1 VKKALIAATT
11 AVGLMLASPG
21 AAQAAYTHCDW
32 DPIVPVITPAGHI
45 VLVYDSVWTAYATS
59 LGLPLAS
66 YTAKRAYDS
75 SGRPVTA
82 VDMAITTPT
91 GLLFRYSY
99 LAQVT
104 TGLLGSGTVLAY
116 SYGTSS
122 TPTHLKFVLRQA

>member
-1 VKKALIAATT
+1 
-11 AVGLMLASPG
+11 MLASPG

-32 DPIVPVITPAGHI
+32 DPIVPVITPGGNL

-91 GLLFRYSY
+91 GLLLDRKSTRLNSSNQIISY
-99 LAQVT
+99 DV
-104 TGLLGSGTVLAY
+104 
-116 SYGTSS
+116 
-122 TPTHLKFVLRQA
+122 FCF

>member
-32 DPIVPVITPAGHI
+32 DPIVPVITPGGNL

-82 VDMAITTPT
+82 VDMAINLYGHT
-91 GLLFRYSY
+91 
-99 LAQVT
+99 
-104 TGLLGSGTVLAY
+104 LLGATAVHRRHAHPSFDLVRG
-116 SYGTSS
+116 
-122 TPTHLKFVLRQA
+122 RW